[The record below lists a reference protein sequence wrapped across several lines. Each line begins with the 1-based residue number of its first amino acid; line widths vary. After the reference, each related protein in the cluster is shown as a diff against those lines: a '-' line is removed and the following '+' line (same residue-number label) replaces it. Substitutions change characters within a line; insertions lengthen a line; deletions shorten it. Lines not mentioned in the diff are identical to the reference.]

1 MTYGKFTSAEE
12 LLKAYGELEKSFT
25 QKCQQLAALKNEMAQ
40 SSAPASESENTAAW
54 ETEKFFD
61 SIKNDE
67 QTTPKDEQSISV
79 AEQSEQTDGTSAT
92 PPSDEEQPTTE
103 FAVQRQNGDDATVL
117 NSSNP
122 LPVKPTD
129 EQLQQYLKDNPKI
142 VWKLLQQEREFAPTV
157 MSGGGNVSLAM
168 PSRPKTI
175 KEASLMAKNLFD

>member
-1 MTYGKFTSAEE
+1 MTYGKFASAEE

-25 QKCQQLAALKNEMAQ
+25 QKCQQLAALKNEMAH
-40 SSAPASESENTAAW
+40 SDAPESQILSNTAAL

-61 SIKNDE
+61 SIKNDQ
-67 QTTPKDEQSISV
+67 QTTPNDEQSITI

-92 PPSDEEQPTTE
+92 PPSDEQSVTE
-103 FAVQRQNGDDATVL
+103 SADQCQNGDDATVL
-117 NSSNP
+117 NSSNSSP
-122 LPVKPTD
+122 FKPTD
-129 EQLQQYLKDNPKI
+129 EQLQQYLKNNPKI

-157 MSGGGNVSLAM
+157 MNGGGNVSLAM